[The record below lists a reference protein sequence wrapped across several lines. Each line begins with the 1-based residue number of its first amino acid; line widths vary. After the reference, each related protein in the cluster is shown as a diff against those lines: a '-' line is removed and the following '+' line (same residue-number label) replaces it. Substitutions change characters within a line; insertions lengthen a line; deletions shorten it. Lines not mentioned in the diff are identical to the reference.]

1 MAMVTVVCVV
11 RRLYGLA
18 LLSPRR
24 LERARVVGALSVL
37 GYGILVPRLDPVFT
51 GLRALESVSASVT
64 MSSLVK

>member
-1 MAMVTVVCVV
+1 
-11 RRLYGLA
+11 
-18 LLSPRR
+18 
-24 LERARVVGALSVL
+24 VL